1 MVHQGEAIIPA
12 GQNRGGGDTVLN
24 FYGDIVANNPEER
37 LQTNAAGSRV
47 RIQKAL
53 KLKRRLDS
61 LFQTRNA
68 RIHRRNGRPFDDPA
82 TQSRWCGRL
91 T

>member
-12 GQNRGGGDTVLN
+12 GQNRGGGDPVLN
-24 FYGDIVANNPEER
+24 FYGDIVANNPEELVEQLKRR

-53 KLKRRLDS
+53 KLKQPGA
-61 LFQTRNA
+61 F
-68 RIHRRNGRPFDDPA
+68 
-82 TQSRWCGRL
+82 
-91 T
+91 